1 MTTEVFHP
9 GVIEQQPELLP
20 FRLYFQSM
28 TDKKITTRLATAM
41 DNILLAEMGA
51 RTFEDT
57 YAKDNTPEDIAA
69 YQAASFS
76 PEIQAGK
83 LADPSTA
90 FIIADADGTPA
101 GYAQLNFKGAP
112 VEITGRQAVEIERI
126 YSDKLWIGQGVGA
139 ALMRACLALATEKGC
154 DVIWLGVWEHN
165 SRAIAFYTKWG
176 FKIVGSHV
184 FVLGRDVQND
194 YLMQRKVKES

>member
-1 MTTEVFHP
+1 
-9 GVIEQQPELLP
+9 
-20 FRLYFQSM
+20 M
-28 TDKKITTRLATAM
+28 TDKKITTRIATAV
-41 DNILLAEMGA
+41 DNVLLAEMGA

-83 LADPSTA
+83 LADPFTA
-90 FIIADADGTPA
+90 FIIADVDGAPA
-101 GYAQLNFKGAP
+101 GYAQLNFKKAP
-112 VEITGRQAVEIERI
+112 EEIEGKQAVEIERI
-126 YSDKLWIGQGVGA
+126 YSDKAWIGLGVGG
-139 ALMRACLALATEKGC
+139 ALMDACLKLAAAKGC

-165 SRAIAFYTKWG
+165 PRAIAFYTKWG

-184 FVLGRDVQND
+184 FVLGKDVQND
-194 YLMQRKVKES
+194 YLMQRNVA